1 MLFMLLHKNNILCFC
16 ATQQRKTPFKVFQY
30 SNISKTTQDYETIFI
45 FFKFIIY
52 CIILF
57 IYLFLTLF
65 PPRS

>member
-45 FFKFIIY
+45 FFKFII
-52 CIILF
+52 
-57 IYLFLTLF
+57 
-65 PPRS
+65 